1 MENAFPVVHGCEID
15 DSVPLERG
23 LSTPRLISDFFSPPQ
38 LCHAWGLLAL
48 NFSSQ

>member
-15 DSVPLERG
+15 DSVPLERQ
-23 LSTPRLISDFFSPPQ
+23 LISDFFSPPQ
-38 LCHAWGLLAL
+38 LCHAWSLLAL